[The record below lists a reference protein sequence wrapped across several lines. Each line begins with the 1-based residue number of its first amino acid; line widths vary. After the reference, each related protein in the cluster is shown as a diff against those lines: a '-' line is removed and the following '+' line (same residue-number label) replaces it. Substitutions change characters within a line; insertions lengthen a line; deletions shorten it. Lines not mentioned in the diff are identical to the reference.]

1 MQFCYDSKYLQKILD
16 IVSMKG
22 KWLGA
27 TGLTNDSL
35 GEYVKVVATGEG
47 FRTGYYFIN
56 ANPQTFVSYYLPSII
71 EEEEEY
77 VVEIA
82 KFQKYLKTF
91 SGDVE
96 VSIVE
101 GNCCITANGGNTQ
114 SAQFPSAIVHPNEA
128 ALNSFFKSKDV
139 AFFGGWELEPLTWGK
154 TQLNSQVLIQAD
166 DFISAMKSTEN
177 VGHGVYKLCVGNNGF
192 TITSNHNNEMFAS
205 NWDETNGILT
215 MGEAIVDFTGP
226 IHKSIDGGSGLSIH
240 FNDDSVV
247 VFTMPNVTIAR
258 APYVVV

>member
-101 GNCCITANGGNTQ
+101 GNCCITANGDNTQ

-215 MGEAIVDFTGP
+215 AGEAIVDFTGP
-226 IHKSIDGGSGLSIH
+226 VHKSIDGGSGLSIH

>member
-101 GNCCITANGGNTQ
+101 GNCCITANGDNTQ

-154 TQLNSQVLIQAD
+154 TKLTSQVLIQAD

-177 VGHGVYKLCVGNNGF
+177 VGHGIYKLCVGNNAF

-215 MGEAIVDFTGP
+215 TGEAIVDFTGP

>member
-1 MQFCYDSKYLQKILD
+1 MHFCYDSKYLQKILD

-91 SGDVE
+91 SGDVT
-96 VSIVE
+96 VSITE
-101 GNCCITANGGNTQ
+101 GDCCMTANNK

-128 ALNSFFKSKDV
+128 ALNSFFKSKDI
-139 AFFGGWELEPLTWGK
+139 AFYGGWELEALTWGK
-154 TQLNSQVLIQAD
+154 TTLKSQILLQAD

-177 VGHGVYKLCVGNNGF
+177 VGHGVYKLCVANNGV
-192 TITSNHNNEMFAS
+192 TITSNSNNEMFATY
-205 NWDETNGILT
+205 WTEEDGILT